1 MSAGSYTD
9 AESGIKFKTWAATD
23 GAPYTFGLAL
33 PSDALTK
40 DATEY
45 IGLLVSHKPKKL
57 SPLASLCSR
66 WTSAARSPM
75 PPTPDTAVSPTAS
88 PAR

>member
-9 AESGIKFKTWAATD
+9 AETGIKLKTWSATD

-45 IGLLVSHKPKKL
+45 IGYLVRQKNSLLRV
-57 SPLASLCSR
+57 
-66 WTSAARSPM
+66 
-75 PPTPDTAVSPTAS
+75 
-88 PAR
+88 

>member
-1 MSAGSYTD
+1 MTAGSYTD
-9 AESGIKFKTWAATD
+9 SATGIKLKTWAATD

-45 IGLLVSHKPKKL
+45 IGLLVGRGN
-57 SPLASLCSR
+57 SP
-66 WTSAARSPM
+66 WI
-75 PPTPDTAVSPTAS
+75 
-88 PAR
+88 